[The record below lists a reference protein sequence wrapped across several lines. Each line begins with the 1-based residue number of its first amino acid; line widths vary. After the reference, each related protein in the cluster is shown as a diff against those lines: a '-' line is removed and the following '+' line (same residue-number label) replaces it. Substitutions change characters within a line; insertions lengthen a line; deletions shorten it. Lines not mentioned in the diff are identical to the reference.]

1 MKNSIVLNTLG
12 RQNEDTKNPS
22 SLERFRDSLGD
33 EGYQALLNELE
44 KPLPSA
50 IRANLLKVAPDRAI
64 QKWQQ
69 SYDWEINP
77 ISFCPYGWQIISSN
91 VSISRTIEHRMGEYY
106 VQDAASMLPVSLLE
120 ESSNDG
126 QLILDMAA
134 SPGGKTT
141 QLIDVTGDRSFVIA
155 NDTSASRLQALR
167 IVLQTWGAMNF
178 AITNYPG
185 EQMGSWFP
193 EVFDVI
199 LLDAP
204 CSMENFRSTASHPL
218 RSTTTSERDRL
229 SLRQSLLIQSAFRAL
244 KPGGQLIFATCS
256 LAPEEDEL
264 VLDNLLK
271 VFPGLVSLDKS
282 QVKGIYAP
290 GLTSFMGR
298 KFDPSVTNA
307 FRLWP
312 HIAGTS
318 GFFAARINKSGSTC
332 KDIIPPPM
340 RSFSKTGLQPLSSA
354 EINLISS
361 ILKDTFGFS
370 IDEMC
375 QKNNISLFRR
385 HETIYGHPQI
395 YLDRFQTLPF
405 HTLGMR
411 FGKLINQDFQ
421 PSHELLSR
429 FGYNFS
435 RGIIELPDEL
445 VPLWMAGQDLRS
457 YLPSNGPSRGPCLIM
472 DQHGRNLGG
481 GNIQANRIRN
491 LLPTHSLLSS

>member
-1 MKNSIVLNTLG
+1 MKKFREITDTSRVKLNT
-12 RQNEDTKNPS
+12 DISS
-22 SLERFRDSLGD
+22 SLERYRDSLGD
-33 EGYQALLNELE
+33 EGYLALLNELE
-44 KPLPSA
+44 NPLPSA
-50 IRANLLKVAPDRAI
+50 IRANLLKVAPENAI
-64 QKWQQ
+64 QKWKL
-69 SYDWEINP
+69 SYDWDLKP
-77 ISFCPYGWQIISSN
+77 ISYCPYGWQVISSG
-91 VSISRTIEHRMGEYY
+91 VSVSRTIEHRMGEYY
-106 VQDAASMLPVSLLE
+106 VQDAASMLPVTLLDNR
-120 ESSNDG
+120 SKDG

-167 IVLQTWGAMNF
+167 IVLQTWGAMNY

-204 CSMENFRSTASHPL
+204 CSMENFRPTISHPL
-218 RSTTTSERDRL
+218 RSTTTGERDRL
-229 SLRQSLLIQSAFRAL
+229 SQRQSLLLQSAFQAL
-244 KPGGQLIFATCS
+244 KPGGQLIYATCS

-271 VFPGLVSLDKS
+271 VFPGLVSIDKI
-282 QVKGIYAP
+282 QVKGIHAP
-290 GLTSFMGR
+290 GITSFMGR
-298 KFDPSVTNA
+298 NLDPSVANA
-307 FRLWP
+307 LRLWP

-318 GFFAARINKSGSTC
+318 GFFTARINKSGSTC
-332 KDIIPPPM
+332 KDIVSPPI
-340 RSFSKTGLQPLSSA
+340 RDFSKTGLRPLISS
-354 EINLISS
+354 EVDLISS
-361 ILKDTFGFS
+361 ILIDTFGFS

-375 QKNNISLFRR
+375 QKYNIGLFRR
-385 HETIYGHPQI
+385 HETIYGLPLT
-395 YLDRFQTLPF
+395 YLDRFQSLPF

-411 FGKLINQDFQ
+411 LGKLIIQDFQ

-445 VPLWMAGQDLRS
+445 VPLWMSGQDLRGFS
-457 YLPSNGPSRGPCLIM
+457 PSHGHLKGPCLIKDRQSRIM
-472 DQHGRNLGG
+472 GG
-481 GNIQANRIRN
+481 GNIQTNRLRN
-491 LLPTHSLLSS
+491 LLPTHALLSS

>member
-1 MKNSIVLNTLG
+1 MKHSRVISTTD
-12 RQNEDTKNPS
+12 RDDKDTGIS
-22 SLERFRDSLGD
+22 SNLERYRDSLGD

-69 SYDWEINP
+69 SYDWEIKP
-77 ISFCPYGWQIISSN
+77 IAYCPFGWQVISSG
-91 VSISRTIEHRMGEYY
+91 VSVSRTIEHRMGEYY
-106 VQDAASMLPVSLLE
+106 VQDAASILPVTLLE
-120 ESSNDG
+120 ERSNDG

-141 QLIDVTGDRSFVIA
+141 QLMDVTGDRSFILA

-167 IVLQTWGAMNF
+167 IVLQTWGAMNY

-185 EQMGSWFP
+185 EQLGSWFP

-204 CSMENFRSTASHPL
+204 CSMQNFRPTTSHPL
-218 RSTTTSERDRL
+218 RSTTVSERDRL
-229 SLRQSLLIQSAFRAL
+229 SQRQSLLLQSAFCAL
-244 KPGGQLIFATCS
+244 KPGGQLIYATCS

-271 VFPGLVSLDKS
+271 AYPGLVSINES
-282 QVKGIYAP
+282 HVKGIHAL

-298 KFDPSVTNA
+298 KYDPSVANA
-307 FRLWP
+307 LRLWP

-318 GFFAARINKSGSTC
+318 GFFTARINKSGSTC

-340 RSFSKTGLQPLSSA
+340 RDFSKTGLQPLSSA
-354 EINLISS
+354 ELNLISS
-361 ILKDTFGFS
+361 ILIDTFGFS
-370 IDEMC
+370 IGEMC
-375 QKNNISLFRR
+375 QKYNIGIFKR
-385 HETIYGHPQI
+385 HETIYGIPLI
-395 YLDRFQTLPF
+395 YLDRFQSLPY

-411 FGKLINQDFQ
+411 LGKLINQQ
-421 PSHELLSR
+421 LHPSHELLSR
-429 FGYNFS
+429 FGYDFS
-435 RGIIELPDEL
+435 VGIIELPDEL
-445 VPLWMAGQDLRS
+445 VLLWMSGQDLRGFS
-457 YLPSNGPSRGPCLIM
+457 PSHGPSRGPCLIM

-481 GNIQANRIRN
+481 GNLQANRIRN
-491 LLPTHSLLSS
+491 LLPTHALLSS